1 MKRMDD
7 LIQAVTYRFGPD
19 AELQREIARELRAHL
34 EDAVAAVRAG
44 GMDEAHAEETAVRAF
59 GDPEEIAEKLWQANR
74 RRMRIRA
81 AAKWSARLVLMPA
94 GILLALCFC
103 SATLEAL
110 AFAWLA
116 HWMTGNAPELPWS
129 LLPAQ
134 RTQEWIL
141 REYAVWPVR
150 SNLTEEQRLLLAAD
164 QSPYTEWNGA
174 IPEAWKRLMA
184 AYPGSAIYPA
194 RCFAKFAVS
203 DLNNNIPLL
212 PSHRDLFD
220 QAMSLLDAG
229 ERADAENAFWNYMKA
244 DLLMYVSGAAKQEE
258 DPTFTYVGSAKSKPA
273 PHGMKLL
280 FTGRPLFERG
290 LAEYRKGLAKP
301 YYRSY
306 AEEMEDELAT
316 LHPPPDTL
324 LLEMQ
329 AVKEWA
335 GVLLPDL
342 SKMRNMTRGI
352 MAYSRLLIQE
362 GHPQEAEK
370 LIQTSGVPGAQVGA
384 DCRLVIEL
392 LVACAMRQAAFRQ
405 GAALYEQLGKPAQAA
420 EALALA
426 HKESQQEGNF
436 LKNVP
441 EKGEEERFMTERGG
455 ILGGILGGGLFG
467 ARIPLSDFSIPVNL
481 ARAERFLAERA
492 ALGVLALLYLIA
504 VCWLGTWT
512 AWQLWRHRKDTR
524 GPKLYFVGWRR
535 LGWIALLAL
544 LLPLLAYAL
553 LTRALPF
560 GSAHYGINYDP
571 VRIALEMGTAVALI
585 LGLSLY
591 LAWRAARAR
600 CRGADITDRK
610 ELWMSARRS
619 MLPILV
625 ACFLLVGIVS
635 EAYLRCGESSAVQ
648 ALSQPGRRP
657 FLDEMNYVAWKD
669 YRDYLRAL
677 PDHGALP
684 ADEIRR

>member
-1 MKRMDD
+1 MKRMED

-34 EDAVAAVRAG
+34 EDAIAAARAG
-44 GMDEAHAEETAVRAF
+44 GMDEAHAEETALRTF
-59 GDPEEIAEKLWQANR
+59 GDPGEIAEKLWQANR

-103 SATLEAL
+103 SAILETLAGVWFVPE
-110 AFAWLA
+110 
-116 HWMTGNAPELPWS
+116 MTGNAPEVPWP
-129 LLPAQ
+129 LLPAE
-134 RTQEWIL
+134 RAREWIL

-164 QSPYTEWNGA
+164 QSAHSEWNGG

-184 AYPGSAIYPA
+184 AYPDSGVYPA
-194 RCFAKFAVS
+194 RCFVEFDVR
-203 DLNNNIPLL
+203 DLGKNVPLL
-212 PSHRDLFD
+212 PAHRDLFD

-244 DLLMYVSGAAKQEE
+244 DLLMYGSGAAKEEE
-258 DPTFTYVGSAKSKPA
+258 DLTFTYAGSAKSKSP

-280 FTGRPLFERG
+280 FTDRPLFERG

-306 AEEMEDELAT
+306 AGEMEDELAA
-316 LHPPPDTL
+316 LHPRPDTL

-329 AVKEWA
+329 AVKGWA
-335 GVLLPDL
+335 GMLLADL

-352 MAYSRLLIQE
+352 MAYSRLLIRE
-362 GHPQEAEK
+362 GHPQEAEE
-370 LIQTSGVPGAQVGA
+370 LIRTAPVPGAQFGS

-392 LVACAMRQAAFRQ
+392 LVACAVRQIAFRQ
-405 GAALYEQLGKPAQAA
+405 GVALYEQLGKPAQVA

-426 HKESQQEGNF
+426 HKESQQEGSF
-436 LKNVP
+436 LQMAP
-441 EKGEEERFMTERGG
+441 SKGEQERFMTEHGG
-455 ILGGILGGGLFG
+455 VLGRVFFG
-467 ARIPLSDFSIPVNL
+467 VPLPLLDFSIPVNL

-492 ALGVLALLYLIA
+492 ALGLLALLYLIV

-512 AWQLWRHRKDTR
+512 AWQLWRHRRDTR
-524 GPKLYFVGWRR
+524 GPKLYFVGWRC

-571 VRIALEMGTAVALI
+571 GRVALEMGAAVALI
-585 LGLSLY
+585 LGLTLY

-600 CRGADITDRK
+600 CREADITDRK

-625 ACFLLVGIVS
+625 ACFVLVGIVA
-635 EAYLRCGESSAVQ
+635 EGYLRYGESSAVK

-669 YRDYLRAL
+669 YKDYLRAL